1 MLSRERDGANDDN
14 KIKGRRAG
22 GGGVLVDKAGVFEY
36 YYFVGSHRQMGMK
49 GDLIV
54 NKSAVFRVAGR
65 AKIDVEFVEGATLL
79 AKTRISR
86 MARICPSRICMPRW
100 PVIRGDVRRVCG
112 AFTWPTAVRL
122 DGFVD
127 GDYRAY
133 GGQETTNPISPA
145 RYEKGDQIG
154 RIRVF
159 NPGHLPLD
167 RVMRPEAYVYLF
179 EPEPI
184 SSYLRLQLSNQSE
197 VENLRLL
204 EEFGFQRERVSA
216 RGEIRP
222 ALVWSLGECAVAGAD
237 AWEISDECLVVGV
250 DEWQI
255 AVVNVPQL
263 VPSVE
268 AVVSGRLIRE
278 LSARVEWLDGEVGEQ
293 YLV

>member
-1 MLSRERDGANDDN
+1 
-14 KIKGRRAG
+14 
-22 GGGVLVDKAGVFEY
+22 
-36 YYFVGSHRQMGMK
+36 MGHLP
-49 GDLIV
+49 GQPQF
-54 NKSAVFRVAGR
+54 AW
-65 AKIDVEFVEGATLL
+65 
-79 AKTRISR
+79 
-86 MARICPSRICMPRW
+86 MALWMAIIAR
-100 PVIRGDVRRVCG
+100 
-112 AFTWPTAVRL
+112 TAVKKRQIQYL
-122 DGFVD
+122 RPD
-127 GDYRAY
+127 
-133 GGQETTNPISPA
+133 T
-145 RYEKGDQIG
+145 EKGDQIG

-167 RVMRPEAYVYLF
+167 QVMRPEAYVYLF